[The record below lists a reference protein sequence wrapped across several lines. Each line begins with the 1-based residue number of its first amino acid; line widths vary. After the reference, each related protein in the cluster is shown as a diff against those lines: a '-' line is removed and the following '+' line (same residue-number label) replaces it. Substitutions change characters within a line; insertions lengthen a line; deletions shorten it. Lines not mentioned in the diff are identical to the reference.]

1 MQAIPEPAMTKLFF
15 PSTSM
20 PAADWWKMLWPDP
33 ECVLRKLTLKPHMS
47 VVDLCCGDG
56 HFTQALVNLQ
66 QADIFA
72 LDMDR
77 EMLTLAQ
84 ARAGNTVQ
92 WIEADAR
99 NLPTY
104 LPKPVDVVFMAN
116 TFHGV
121 PEQTTLARQVFKAL
135 KPGGMFIVV
144 NWHVAAPTETKV
156 LGQPRGPRK
165 GLRMTPIEVSKI
177 VEPAGLELN
186 QVTELP
192 PYHYGAIFQRPEV

>member
-1 MQAIPEPAMTKLFF
+1 MSKLFF

-56 HFTQALVNLQ
+56 HFTEALVKMQ
-66 QADIFA
+66 RADVYA
-72 LDMDR
+72 LDIDR
-77 EMLTLAQ
+77 EILTLAK
-84 ARAGNTVQ
+84 ARAGNSVH

-99 NLPTY
+99 DLPAYLPT
-104 LPKPVDVVFMAN
+104 LVDVVFMAN

-121 PEQTTLARQVFKAL
+121 PEQTALARQVRKAL
-135 KPGGMFIVV
+135 KPGGLFMVV
-144 NWHVAAPTETKV
+144 NWHVATPSETKV

-165 GLRMTPIEVSKI
+165 DLRMTPVQVSKI
-177 VEPAGLELN
+177 VEPAGLELT
-186 QVTELP
+186 QVAELP
-192 PYHYGAIFQRPEV
+192 PYHYGVIFQKPEE

>member
-1 MQAIPEPAMTKLFF
+1 MSKMFF

-33 ECVLRKLTLKPHMS
+33 ESVLRKLTVKPHMS

-56 HFTQALVNLQ
+56 HFTEALVKMQ
-66 QADIFA
+66 RADVYA

-77 EMLTLAQ
+77 EILTLAK
-84 ARAGNTVQ
+84 ARAGNSVH

-99 NLPTY
+99 DLPAYLPT
-104 LPKPVDVVFMAN
+104 LVDVVFMAN

-121 PEQTTLARQVFKAL
+121 PEQTALARKVREVL
-135 KPGGMFIVV
+135 KPGGLFIVV
-144 NWHVAAPTETKV
+144 NWHVATPGETKV

-165 GLRMTPIEVSKI
+165 DLRMTPVDVSKI
-177 VEPAGLELN
+177 VEPAGLELT
-186 QVTELP
+186 QVVELL
-192 PYHYGAIFQRPEV
+192 PYHYGVIFQKPED